1 MNNQSQCNNINNS
14 KAINCKIMYA
24 LLVGMFVTH
33 MLIYINMDNK
43 E

>member
-24 LLVGMFVTH
+24 LVVGMFVAH
-33 MLIYINMDNK
+33 IQVYINMDHK
-43 E
+43 P